1 MRPNVPVSHCMLQGT
16 VLSEPAFECL
26 LVIRAAGGGGPR
38 CPGPFEFPGEGEVFA
53 RFDYLFNPK
62 YLAVTS
68 KAACPLVG
76 YEVAT
81 LPLVP
86 CSWIQGPIDRWHS
99 AGRQLRQ
106 HPSARCQCVV
116 ILLCQLMDHCM
127 LIAAAIPSSVDYL
140 PMATGITFTDV
151 DPGYQRYAG
160 TVTIN
165 VPFPPINVT
174 TYALFLI
181 GQNTITQPYTDRV
194 KVMAM

>member
-1 MRPNVPVSHCMLQGT
+1 
-16 VLSEPAFECL
+16 
-26 LVIRAAGGGGPR
+26 
-38 CPGPFEFPGEGEVFA
+38 
-53 RFDYLFNPK
+53 
-62 YLAVTS
+62 
-68 KAACPLVG
+68 
-76 YEVAT
+76 
-81 LPLVP
+81 
-86 CSWIQGPIDRWHS
+86 
-99 AGRQLRQ
+99 
-106 HPSARCQCVV
+106 
-116 ILLCQLMDHCM
+116 M